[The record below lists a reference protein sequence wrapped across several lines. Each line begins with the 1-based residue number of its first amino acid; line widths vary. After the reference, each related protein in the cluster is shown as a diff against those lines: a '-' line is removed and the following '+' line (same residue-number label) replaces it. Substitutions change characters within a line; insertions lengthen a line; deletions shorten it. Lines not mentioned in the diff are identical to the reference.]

1 VARGSRRRAAVRRD
15 ADTILCRAATRN
27 EGFAADRLAVW
38 IERFSERAFEQMR
51 ETARVKRTLSM
62 ASTRCNGVVLAFI
75 ARRLISRPIP
85 GFFKTLIFRRY
96 SPN

>member
-1 VARGSRRRAAVRRD
+1 
-15 ADTILCRAATRN
+15 
-27 EGFAADRLAVW
+27 
-38 IERFSERAFEQMR
+38 MR

-85 GFFKTLIFRRY
+85 GFFKNPHFSPIFAELTAR
-96 SPN
+96 